1 MTKFADLFP
10 MFVHFLMGTTWF
22 DGLEKKKWNE
32 FNLKADGVPNGSNA
46 YGIELMN
53 IKIIINIIIS

>member
-10 MFVHFLMGTTWF
+10 MFVHFLMGYYLIWWPW
-22 DGLEKKKWNE
+22 KKKWNK